1 MDANDI
7 ASAIK
12 SSLEG
17 RVQYMLMERLR
28 NFSNEARILIKE
40 QKGIKLNECDT
51 LWLIFKSLKDVSREM
66 ILELIRNSSL
76 HDDDKALLNV
86 VFGDPRVNVFSLTKT
101 TTREE
106 VFGDE
111 LSTGSKTPVLNEPKE
126 RPRKDL
132 DVSDLD

>member
-126 RPRKDL
+126 WPRKDL